1 MVRGRWNSGRL
12 WRLIVGVGQRSG
24 ARAGRSRGE
33 IGAEAALKRCGHA
46 ALMGRMMVEML
57 RETTGASVRS

>member
-1 MVRGRWNSGRL
+1 MVRGRRNSGWL

-24 ARAGRSRGE
+24 AMADRSRGE
-33 IGAEAALKRCGHA
+33 IGAEALVKRCGHA
-46 ALMGRMMVEML
+46 APMGRMMVEML